1 MITKYNFHFI
11 DLSLNVKEVDDN
23 YLEIT
28 GIKNAPYHMVW
39 RAIDLLC
46 RTKYNSTI
54 LDKNVSFYSDMILV
68 NLSR

>member
-11 DLSLNVKEVDDN
+11 DIDINVKEVDGN

-28 GIKNAPYHMVW
+28 GIKDASYHTVW
-39 RAIDLLC
+39 YAIDLLC
-46 RTKYNSTI
+46 RMKYNSSI

-68 NLSR
+68 NLSK